1 LVQTDAVIPDISVTS
16 DDTERP
22 SRRPIAV
29 VAGLFV
35 VVVAALVMSIAAAHV
50 RPSGHSRAARG
61 GTAAPPPGLTLTLP
75 RQPAVKR
82 DHFKPNAAT
91 SVISLLLFAA
101 GVVIICGV
109 LFAVLR
115 AVYNLLLALRLALR
129 RRRRTTVVATDV
141 APADLARQMSDAVD
155 EALGELEADRPVSDS
170 IIECW
175 QRLQSAAAEAGVAPV
190 RSDTPDEAI
199 RRIFFATE
207 VSGTPLRTLAELYR
221 EARFSRHRMGPD
233 DLVSAR
239 AALTAIM
246 VDLRDEAEEPHDV
259 HA

>member
-1 LVQTDAVIPDISVTS
+1 LVQTDAVIPDITQTPEDSGL
-16 DDTERP
+16 P
-22 SRRPIAV
+22 SRRPVAV
-29 VAGLFV
+29 VAGMFV
-35 VVVAALVMSIAAAHV
+35 IVVAALVMSIAAAHV
-50 RPSGHSRAARG
+50 RPSGHSDATRG
-61 GTAAPPPGLTLTLP
+61 EVDAPPPGLTLTLP
-75 RQPAVKR
+75 SRPAVKQ
-82 DHFKPNAAT
+82 DHLKPNAAT
-91 SVISLLLFAA
+91 SVISAFLFAA

-109 LFAVLR
+109 LFAILR
-115 AVYNLLLALRLALR
+115 ALYNLLRALRLALR

-141 APADLARQMSDAVD
+141 APADLATQMSDAVD

-170 IIECW
+170 IIQCW
-175 QRLQSAAAEAGVAPV
+175 LRLQTAAAEAGVAPV

-221 EARFSRHRMGPD
+221 EARFSRHTMGRQ

-246 VDLRDEAEEPHDV
+246 VDLRDEAGESHDV